1 MSSAFPRALAA
12 PDSAPVSHRP
22 SLPSGTKRFLEGC
35 VAGFTWQKF
44 VAASAFCAL
53 YGILL
58 STNPQTGGPPQSPAV
73 YLGNFVAATVL
84 FLPAFLVVTVAA
96 AFAPRGQVPRAI
108 VLGVAAAFGIAIGYW
123 LIGIAVAANI
133 IPRPKL
139 AHVSSVL
146 PVMLMAWLGLAAH
159 LLREREKAAEQ
170 ALHDEAE
177 RRLNLERQTAEAQL
191 QVLQA
196 QIEPHFLFN
205 SLAHIR
211 RLYQTRPA
219 AARTMLRHLSRYLSA
234 TEEAVRDT
242 TIALGQDLDLAVA
255 YLNIQQIRMG
265 SRLTFEVNVPPE
277 LCGARVPSMTMTTL
291 VENSIKHGLSPLM
304 EGGVLRIDARRDGD
318 LIAIDVADTGHGFQ
332 TNLGTGVGLA
342 NVRARLA
349 ILYGAAARLSLSE
362 NTPRGV
368 IATVV
373 VPLAGAKAA

>member
-1 MSSAFPRALAA
+1 MDTRRLVERCA
-12 PDSAPVSHRP
+12 V
-22 SLPSGTKRFLEGC
+22 
-35 VAGFTWQKF
+35 GFTWQKIL
-44 VAASAFCAL
+44 VAIVFCAL
-53 YGILL
+53 YAVLL
-58 STNPQTGGPPQSPAV
+58 SMNPQTGGPPQSLVA
-73 YLGNFVAATVL
+73 YLGSFVAAAAL
-84 FLPAFLVVTVAA
+84 FLPALVVATVAA
-96 AFAPRGQVPRAI
+96 AFAPRGQLRRAL
-108 VLGVAAAFGIAIGYW
+108 VL
-123 LIGIAVAANI
+123 GIAVAFGVAIGFWLLGIVTTANV
-133 IPRPKL
+133 IPRPKG
-139 AHVSSVL
+139 AHVSSTL
-146 PVMLMAWLGLAAH
+146 PVILMAWLGLAVH

-211 RLYQTRPA
+211 RLYQTHPA

-234 TEEAVRDT
+234 TEAAVRDT
-242 TIALGQDLDLAVA
+242 TIALGQDLELAVA

-265 SRLTFEVNVPPE
+265 PRLAFEVNVPAD

-318 LIAIDVADTGHGFQ
+318 SLAIDVADTGQGFQ

-342 NVRARLA
+342 NVRARLS

-373 VPLAGAKAA
+373 VPVAASAT